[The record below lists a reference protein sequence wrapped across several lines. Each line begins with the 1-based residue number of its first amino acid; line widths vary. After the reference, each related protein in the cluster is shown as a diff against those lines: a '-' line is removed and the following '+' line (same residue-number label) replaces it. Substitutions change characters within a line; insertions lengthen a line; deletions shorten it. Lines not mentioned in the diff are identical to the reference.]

1 MQPSMQRAPNT
12 TISVQEM
19 FSRLDNPIVPRST
32 FDRSFPVLT
41 TLDAGY
47 LVPLYW
53 DEVTPSDSINLALN
67 MFGRVNTL
75 IKPIYDNL
83 YLDIHA
89 FFVPNRLV
97 CSSWTQIM
105 GEQPDP
111 LNPVTKTVPQ
121 ISWAATGGFSGV
133 QSQSLAN
140 YLGMP
145 VGYSSPTKT
154 WSALPFRA
162 YKKIYDDLY
171 RDENFVPVTL
181 PVSAIGDATVAYNET
196 NFPLY
201 KRFKRKD
208 YFTSATPSPQKGIA
222 PTIGLGTS
230 APVYGHP
237 VQGVGTDVL
246 NTNHFQLWQ
255 ARDSANQTN
264 KTGALYLN
272 TTASGTAAKMSNVG
286 PPSFNTWG
294 NDYLYGLSLA
304 SKEQYNVPGN
314 YPSSAS
320 EPPYADL
327 SSATGFTLNQFR
339 EFATMQQYLER
350 DMRTGT
356 RYTESLYSR
365 FGVTPEDSRLQR
377 AEYLFGKTFDLMV
390 TPIAQTSESSSGT
403 PQANLSGMGTFSAKQ
418 NLGKKSFSEH
428 GIFMIIASVRQE
440 QRYQQGIARK
450 FSRESQY
457 DFYDPLFANLGEQAI
472 LNHEIYAQ
480 GTSVDDQA
488 WGYQQAW
495 ADMRYNPAVVTG
507 KMSSADPQSLDS
519 WHLAQDFTSLP
530 ALGKTFLEENIPMDR
545 VVAVANEP
553 DFTLQGIIEMM
564 HERPLPQRSIPGLLK
579 L

>member
-19 FSRLDNPIVPRST
+19 FSRLDNPVVPRST

-53 DEVTPSDSINLALN
+53 DEITPSDSVQLGLN
-67 MFGRVNTL
+67 MFGRINTL

-121 ISWAATGGFSGV
+121 ISWASTGGFTGV
-133 QSQSLAN
+133 TSQSLAN

-145 VGYSSPTKT
+145 VGYSSPSKT
-154 WSALPFRA
+154 WSSLPFRA

-171 RDENFVPVTL
+171 RDENFVPLTL
-181 PVSAIGDATVAYNET
+181 PISAIGDATVAYNDT
-196 NFPLY
+196 TFPLY

-208 YFTSATPSPQKGIA
+208 YFTSATPGAQKGTA
-222 PTIGLGTS
+222 PTLSLGGNANVLPSGTVPLFSSVDGKVNAKPLSYYSS
-230 APVYGHP
+230 AVTG
-237 VQGVGTDVL
+237 
-246 NTNHFQLWQ
+246 
-255 ARDSANQTN
+255 SANVLSDLTTPAVIN
-264 KTGALYLN
+264 SNLVWTSTTGL
-272 TTASGTAAKMSNVG
+272 
-286 PPSFNTWG
+286 
-294 NDYLYGLSLA
+294 
-304 SKEQYNVPGN
+304 
-314 YPSSAS
+314 
-320 EPPYADL
+320 YADL
-327 SSATGFTLNQFR
+327 TTATGFSLNAFR

-350 DMRTGT
+350 DMRSGN

-390 TPIAQTSESSSGT
+390 TPIAQTSESASGT

-418 NLGKKSFSEH
+418 TLGTKSFSEH

-450 FSRESQY
+450 FSRESQF

-472 LNHEIYAQ
+472 LNHELLAT
-480 GTSVDDQA
+480 GAATDLNA

-495 ADMRYNPAVVTG
+495 ADMRYNPAVITG
-507 KMSSADPQSLDS
+507 KMSSEDPQSLDS
-519 WHLAQDFTSLP
+519 WHLAQDHASLP
-530 ALGKTFLEENIPMDR
+530 ALGKTFLEENVPMDR
-545 VVAVANEP
+545 VVAVTDEP

-564 HERPLPQRSIPGLLK
+564 HTRPLPQRSIPGLLK

>member
-19 FSRLDNPIVPRST
+19 FSRLDNPVVPRST

-53 DEVTPSDSINLALN
+53 DEITPSDTIELGLN

-89 FFVPNRLV
+89 FFVPNRII

-121 ISWAATGGFSGV
+121 VSFANAGGFTGV
-133 QSQSLAN
+133 TSQSLAN

-145 VGYSSPTKT
+145 VGYVSASKT
-154 WSALPFRA
+154 WSCLPFRA

-171 RDENFVPVTL
+171 RDENFVALKL
-181 PVSAIGDATVAYNET
+181 PNSAIGDTTVAYNET

-208 YFTSATPSPQKGIA
+208 YLTSATASPQKGTA
-222 PTIGLGTS
+222 PTITLG
-230 APVYGHP
+230 
-237 VQGVGTDVL
+237 
-246 NTNHFQLWQ
+246 
-255 ARDSANQTN
+255 
-264 KTGALYLN
+264 
-272 TTASGTAAKMSNVG
+272 GTAPLTLTSNGNNVNFSNTSG
-286 PPSFNTWG
+286 SSFT
-294 NDYLYGLSLA
+294 DRGLSARGAGSLQNDLFLQGA
-304 SKEQYNVPGN
+304 SI
-314 YPSSAS
+314 AS
-320 EPPYADL
+320 DSGLKFGASTGLTGTADL
-327 SSATGFTLNQFR
+327 AAATGFSLNAFR
-339 EFATMQQYLER
+339 EFATLQQYLER

-390 TPIAQTSESSSGT
+390 TPIAQTSESAAGT
-403 PQANLSGMGTFSAKQ
+403 PQANLSGMGTFSAKHH
-418 NLGKKSFSEH
+418 LGTKSFSEH
-428 GIFMIIASVRQE
+428 GVFMIIASVRQE

-450 FSRESQY
+450 FSRESQF

-472 LNHEIYAQ
+472 LNHELFAD
-480 GTSVDDQA
+480 GTSADLNP

-495 ADMRYNPAVVTG
+495 ADMRYNPAVITG

-519 WHLAQDFTSLP
+519 WHLAQDHASLP
-530 ALGKTFLEENIPMDR
+530 ALGQTFLEENVPMDR
-545 VVAVANEP
+545 VVAVTDEP
-553 DFTLQGIIEMM
+553 DFTLQGIVEMM
-564 HERPLPQRSIPGLLK
+564 HTRPIPQRSVPGLLK

>member
-19 FSRLDNPIVPRST
+19 FSRLDNPVTPRSK

-53 DEVTPSDSINLALN
+53 DEITPSDTIDLGLN

-89 FFVPNRLV
+89 FFVPNRII

-111 LNPVTKTVPQ
+111 LNPVVKTVPQ
-121 ISWAATGGFSGV
+121 ISWAETGGFTGV
-133 QSQSLAN
+133 TSQSLAN

-145 VGYSSPTKT
+145 VGYSSATRT
-154 WSALPFRA
+154 LSALPFRA

-171 RDENFVPVTL
+171 RDENFVALKL
-181 PVSAIGDATVAYNET
+181 PISAIGDATVAYNDT

-208 YFTSATPSPQKGIA
+208 YFTSATPSPQKGAA
-222 PTIGLGTS
+222 PTITLGTV
-230 APVYGHP
+230 APVVRTP
-237 VQGVGTDVL
+237 GT
-246 NTNHFQLWQ
+246 NGKWQ
-255 ARDSANQTN
+255 AFRTDTGVQYADGQQIDNGTPGSPGTNPYLMSGGVTLNFDPNGSLQTN
-264 KTGALYLN
+264 LA
-272 TTASGTAAKMSNVG
+272 AS
-286 PPSFNTWG
+286 
-294 NDYLYGLSLA
+294 
-304 SKEQYNVPGN
+304 
-314 YPSSAS
+314 
-320 EPPYADL
+320 
-327 SSATGFTLNQFR
+327 TGFTLNAFR

-390 TPIAQTSESSSGT
+390 TPIAQTSESASGT

-418 NLGKKSFSEH
+418 SLGTKSFSEH

-450 FSRESQY
+450 FTRESQF

-472 LNHEIYAQ
+472 LNEELYAA
-480 GTSVDDQA
+480 GTSADLNP
-488 WGYQQAW
+488 WGYAPAW
-495 ADMRYNPAVVTG
+495 SDMRYNPAVVTG

-519 WHLAQDFTSLP
+519 WHLAQDHSSLP
-530 ALGKTFLEENIPMDR
+530 ALGQTFLEENVPMDR
-545 VVAVANEP
+545 VVAVTDEP

-564 HERPLPQRSIPGLLK
+564 HERPLPQRSVPGLLK

>member
-1 MQPSMQRAPNT
+1 MQPQMQRAPNT

-19 FSRLDNPIVPRST
+19 FSRLDNPVTPRST

-53 DEVTPSDSINLALN
+53 DEITPSDSIELGLN

-89 FFVPNRLV
+89 FFVPNRLI

-121 ISWAATGGFSGV
+121 ISWAETGGFTGV
-133 QSQSLAN
+133 TSQSLAN

-145 VGYSSPTKT
+145 VGYSSASKT
-154 WSALPFRA
+154 WSCLPFRA

-171 RDENFVPVTL
+171 RDENFVPITL
-181 PVSAIGDATVAYNET
+181 PISAIGDATVAYNDT

-208 YFTSATPSPQKGIA
+208 YFTSATNSPQKGAA
-222 PTIGLGTS
+222 PTITLGGT
-230 APVYGHP
+230 APVSGIAKED
-237 VQGVGTDVL
+237 GVFAQTTTNWRETGGDLVSYAHAATIGATTSTNYRVKGT
-246 NTNHFQLWQ
+246 
-255 ARDSANQTN
+255 
-264 KTGALYLN
+264 
-272 TTASGTAAKMSNVG
+272 
-286 PPSFNTWG
+286 
-294 NDYLYGLSLA
+294 LSTDGFPDI
-304 SKEQYNVPGN
+304 Q
-314 YPSSAS
+314 
-320 EPPYADL
+320 ADL
-327 SSATGFTLNQFR
+327 SSAVGFSLNLFR

-350 DMRTGT
+350 DMRSGT

-390 TPIAQTSESSSGT
+390 TPIAQTSESASGT
-403 PQANLSGMGTFSAKQ
+403 PQANLSGMGTFSASQK
-418 NLGKKSFSEH
+418 LGTKSFSEH

-450 FSRESQY
+450 FSRESQF

-472 LNHEIYAQ
+472 LQHEIYAD
-480 GTSVDDQA
+480 GSSNDALA

-507 KMSSADPQSLDS
+507 KMSSADPLSLDS
-519 WHLAQDFTSLP
+519 WHLAQDFASAP
-530 ALGKTFLEENIPMDR
+530 ALNKTFLEENVPMDR
-545 VVAVANEP
+545 VVAVADEP

-564 HERPLPQRSIPGLLK
+564 HTRPLPQRSIPGLLK

>member
-1 MQPSMQRAPNT
+1 MQPQMQRAPNT

-19 FSRLDNPIVPRST
+19 FSRLDNPVTPRST

-53 DEVTPSDSINLALN
+53 DEITPSDSIDLALN

-89 FFVPNRLV
+89 FFVPNRII

-121 ISWAATGGFSGV
+121 VSWAEVGGFTGV
-133 QSQSLAN
+133 TSQSLAN

-145 VGYSSPTKT
+145 VGYSSATRT
-154 WSALPFRA
+154 LSALPFRA

-171 RDENFVPVTL
+171 RDENFVAVKL
-181 PVSAIGDATVAYNET
+181 PVSAIGDATVPYNET

-208 YFTSATPSPQKGIA
+208 YFTSATSGPQKGAA
-222 PTIGLGTS
+222 PTLTLGSTAPVIPSGTNVGPIFKSITGGAPQSLYRLFTTPGSTDTSIGLG
-230 APVYGHP
+230 PN
-237 VQGVGTDVL
+237 GT
-246 NTNHFQLWQ
+246 T
-255 ARDSANQTN
+255 
-264 KTGALYLN
+264 
-272 TTASGTAAKMSNVG
+272 GTAGAVAWDD
-286 PPSFNTWG
+286 TRLVA
-294 NDYLYGLSLA
+294 DLA
-304 SKEQYNVPGN
+304 S
-314 YPSSAS
+314 S
-320 EPPYADL
+320 
-327 SSATGFTLNQFR
+327 TGFTLNAFR

-390 TPIAQTSESSSGT
+390 TPIAQTSESASGT
-403 PQANLSGMGTFSAKQ
+403 PQANLSGMGTFSANQ
-418 NLGKKSFSEH
+418 RLGVKSFSEH

-450 FSRESQY
+450 FTRESQF

-472 LNHEIYAQ
+472 LNEELVAS
-480 GTSVDDQA
+480 GTSTDTQP
-488 WGYQQAW
+488 WGYAPAW
-495 ADMRYNPAVVTG
+495 SDMRYNPAVVTG

-519 WHLAQDFTSLP
+519 WHLAQDHASLP
-530 ALGKTFLEENIPMDR
+530 ALGQTFLEENVPMDR
-545 VVAVANEP
+545 VVAVTDEP

-564 HERPLPQRSIPGLLK
+564 HTRPLPQRSVPGLLK

>member
-19 FSRLDNPIVPRST
+19 FSRLDNPVVPRST

-53 DEVTPSDSINLALN
+53 DEITPSDTIELGLN

-89 FFVPNRLV
+89 FFVPNRII

-121 ISWAATGGFSGV
+121 VSFANAAGFTGV
-133 QSQSLAN
+133 TSQSLAN

-145 VGYSSPTKT
+145 VGYVSASKT
-154 WSALPFRA
+154 WSCLPFRA

-171 RDENFVPVTL
+171 RDENFVPLTL
-181 PVSAIGDATVAYNET
+181 PYSAIGDSTVAYNET

-208 YFTSATPSPQKGIA
+208 YFTSATNSPQKGTA
-222 PTIGLGTS
+222 PTITLG
-230 APVYGHP
+230 
-237 VQGVGTDVL
+237 
-246 NTNHFQLWQ
+246 
-255 ARDSANQTN
+255 
-264 KTGALYLN
+264 
-272 TTASGTAAKMSNVG
+272 GTAPLTITSNG
-286 PPSFNTWG
+286 NNINFSNTSGSSFT
-294 NDYLYGLSLA
+294 DRGLSARGAGGLQNDLFLQGASIASDSGLKFGASPGLTGTANLA
-304 SKEQYNVPGN
+304 
-314 YPSSAS
+314 A
-320 EPPYADL
+320 
-327 SSATGFTLNQFR
+327 ATGFSLNAFR
-339 EFATMQQYLER
+339 EFATLQQYLER

-365 FGVTPEDSRLQR
+365 FGVSPEDSRLQR

-390 TPIAQTSESSSGT
+390 TPIAQTSESAAGT
-403 PQANLSGMGTFSAKQ
+403 PQANLSGMGTFSANQK
-418 NLGKKSFSEH
+418 LGTKSFSEH

-450 FSRESQY
+450 FGRESQY

-472 LNHEIYAQ
+472 LNHELVAD
-480 GTSVDDQA
+480 GTSADLNA

-495 ADMRYNPAVVTG
+495 ADMRFNPAVVTG

-519 WHLAQDFTSLP
+519 WHLAQDHASLP
-530 ALGKTFLEENIPMDR
+530 ALGQTFLEENVPMDR
-545 VVAVANEP
+545 VVAVTTEP
-553 DFTLQGIIEMM
+553 DFTLQGIVEMM
-564 HERPLPQRSIPGLLK
+564 HTRPLPQRSVPGLLK

>member
-1 MQPSMQRAPNT
+1 MQPQLQRAPNT

-19 FSRLDNPIVPRST
+19 FSRLDNPVVPRST

-41 TLDAGY
+41 TLDAGN

-53 DEVTPSDSINLALN
+53 DEITPSDTIELGLN

-89 FFVPNRLV
+89 FFVPNRLI

-111 LNPVTKTVPQ
+111 LTPVTKTVPQ
-121 ISWAATGGFSGV
+121 ISWASAGGFTGV
-133 QSQSLAN
+133 VSETLAN

-145 VGYSSPTKT
+145 VGYVSASKT

-171 RDENFVPVTL
+171 RDENFVALKL
-181 PVSAIGDATVAYNET
+181 PISAIGDATVAYNDT
-196 NFPLY
+196 DFPIY

-208 YFTSATPSPQKGIA
+208 YFTSATATPQKGTA
-222 PTIGLGTS
+222 PTITLGGTVPVTRNTS
-230 APVYGHP
+230 S
-237 VQGVGTDVL
+237 
-246 NTNHFQLWQ
+246 TNAALMRL
-255 ARDSANQTN
+255 ASNQTVVA
-264 KTGALYLN
+264 TTSFGATSGAGALQ
-272 TTASGTAAKMSNVG
+272 TSGGSGVMIDPNGTLETN
-286 PPSFNTWG
+286 
-294 NDYLYGLSLA
+294 LA
-304 SKEQYNVPGN
+304 
-314 YPSSAS
+314 
-320 EPPYADL
+320 
-327 SSATGFTLNQFR
+327 SATGFNLNSFR
-339 EFATMQQYLER
+339 EFVTMQQYLER
-350 DMRTGT
+350 DMRQGT

-390 TPIAQTSESSSGT
+390 TPIAQTSESAAGT

-418 NLGKKSFSEH
+418 KLGTKSFSEH
-428 GIFMIIASVRQE
+428 GIFMIVASVRQE

-450 FSRESQY
+450 FSRESQF

-472 LNHEIYAQ
+472 LNHELVAD
-480 GTSVDDQA
+480 GTATDLNA

-495 ADMRYNPAVVTG
+495 AEMRYNPAVITG
-507 KMSSADPQSLDS
+507 KMSSNDPASLDS
-519 WHLAQDFTSLP
+519 WHLAQDHATLP
-530 ALGKTFLEENIPMDR
+530 ALGQTFLEENVPMDR
-545 VVAVANEP
+545 VVAVTTEP
-553 DFTLQGIIEMM
+553 DFTLQGIVEMM
-564 HERPLPQRSIPGLLK
+564 HTRPLPQRSIPGLLK

>member
-19 FSRLDNPIVPRST
+19 FSRLDNPVTPRSK

-53 DEVTPSDSINLALN
+53 DEITPSDTIELGLN

-89 FFVPNRLV
+89 FFVPNRII

-121 ISWAATGGFSGV
+121 ISWAEAGGFTGV
-133 QSQSLAN
+133 TSQSLAN

-145 VGYSSPTKT
+145 VGYSSATRT
-154 WSALPFRA
+154 LSALPFRA

-171 RDENFVPVTL
+171 RDENFVAIKL
-181 PVSAIGDATVAYNET
+181 PVSAIGDATVAYNDT
-196 NFPLY
+196 DFPLY

-208 YFTSATPSPQKGIA
+208 YFTSATPSPQKGTA
-222 PTIGLGTS
+222 PTLTLGSSVPISGQAPVVGIGNTSATASAVTGSPIRESDLGSRNYPFYRLMNENAMIIEYTGTS
-230 APVYGHP
+230 GAYPKVFADADADNNTM
-237 VQGVGTDVL
+237 VGD
-246 NTNHFQLWQ
+246 
-255 ARDSANQTN
+255 
-264 KTGALYLN
+264 
-272 TTASGTAAKMSNVG
+272 
-286 PPSFNTWG
+286 
-294 NDYLYGLSLA
+294 LA
-304 SKEQYNVPGN
+304 ST
-314 YPSSAS
+314 
-320 EPPYADL
+320 
-327 SSATGFTLNQFR
+327 TGFTLNAFR

-350 DMRTGT
+350 DMRMGN

-390 TPIAQTSESSSGT
+390 TPIAQTSESAAGT
-403 PQANLSGMGTFSAKQ
+403 PQANLSGMGTFAAKQ
-418 NLGKKSFSEH
+418 NLGVKSFSEH

-450 FSRESQY
+450 FTRESQF

-472 LNHEIYAQ
+472 LAEELLAA
-480 GTSVDDQA
+480 GTSADLQT

-495 ADMRYNPAVVTG
+495 ADMRFNPAVVTG
-507 KMSSADPQSLDS
+507 KMSSLDPQSLDS
-519 WHLAQDFTSLP
+519 WHLAQEHGSLP
-530 ALGKTFLEENIPMDR
+530 ALGQTFLEENVPMDR
-545 VVAVANEP
+545 VVAVTDEP

-564 HERPLPQRSIPGLLK
+564 HTRPLPQRSVPGLLK

>member
-19 FSRLDNPIVPRST
+19 FSRLDNPVVPRST

-53 DEVTPSDSINLALN
+53 DEITPSDTIELGLN

-89 FFVPNRLV
+89 FFVPNRII

-111 LNPVTKTVPQ
+111 SAPVVKTVPQ
-121 ISWAATGGFSGV
+121 ISWANAGGFTGV

-145 VGYSSPTKT
+145 VGYVSASRTL
-154 WSALPFRA
+154 SALPFRA

-171 RDENFVPVTL
+171 RDENFVALTL
-181 PVSAIGDATVAYNET
+181 PVSAIGDATVAYNDT

-208 YFTSATPSPQKGIA
+208 YWTSATPSPQKGTA
-222 PTIGLGTS
+222 PTLSLGGS
-230 APVYGHP
+230 VPVFGD
-237 VQGVGTDVL
+237 G
-246 NTNHFQLWQ
+246 
-255 ARDSANQTN
+255 
-264 KTGALYLN
+264 
-272 TTASGTAAKMSNVG
+272 TTALQGFSMLNAGVRNVILQATNEMELSGGATTAGA
-286 PPSFNTWG
+286 SFRFPTEAEGNT
-294 NDYLYGLSLA
+294 GL
-304 SKEQYNVPGN
+304 QG
-314 YPSSAS
+314 
-320 EPPYADL
+320 DL
-327 SSATGFTLNQFR
+327 TQTTGFTLNAFR

-390 TPIAQTSESSSGT
+390 TPIAQTSESTAGT
-403 PQANLSGMGTFSAKQ
+403 PQANLSGMGTFAAKHH
-418 NLGKKSFSEH
+418 LGTKSFSEH
-428 GIFMIIASVRQE
+428 GIFMIVASVRQE

-450 FSRESQY
+450 FTRESQF
-457 DFYDPLFANLGEQAI
+457 DFYDPLFANLGEQAL
-472 LNHEIYAQ
+472 LNEELVAA
-480 GTSVDDQA
+480 GTSTDLQP

-495 ADMRYNPAVVTG
+495 ADMRFNPAVVTG

-519 WHLAQDFTSLP
+519 WHLAQDHATLP
-530 ALGKTFLEENIPMDR
+530 ALGKTFLEENVPMDR
-545 VVAVANEP
+545 VVAVTDEP
-553 DFTLQGIIEMM
+553 DFTLQGIVEMM
-564 HERPLPQRSIPGLLK
+564 HTRPLPQRSIPGLLK

>member
-19 FSRLDNPIVPRST
+19 FSRLDNPVVPRST

-53 DEVTPSDSINLALN
+53 DEITPSDTIELGLN

-89 FFVPNRLV
+89 FFVPNRLL

-111 LNPVTKTVPQ
+111 LAPVTKTVPQ
-121 ISWAATGGFSGV
+121 ISWASAGGFTGV
-133 QSQSLAN
+133 TSQSLAN

-145 VGYSSPTKT
+145 VGYVSASKT
-154 WSALPFRA
+154 WSCLPFRA

-171 RDENFVPVTL
+171 RDENFVALKL
-181 PVSAIGDATVAYNET
+181 PVSAIGDATVAYNDT
-196 NFPLY
+196 SFPLY

-208 YFTSATPSPQKGIA
+208 YFTSATATPQKGTA
-222 PTIGLGTS
+222 PTITLGGNAPIIGQNMPFNDSGAGNNYVQVRNS
-230 APVYGHP
+230 ALALKRI
-237 VQGVGTDVL
+237 GTDGI
-246 NTNHFQLWQ
+246 Q
-255 ARDSANQTN
+255 A
-264 KTGALYLN
+264 
-272 TTASGTAAKMSNVG
+272 
-286 PPSFNTWG
+286 
-294 NDYLYGLSLA
+294 YGLSSTSGTGELV
-304 SKEQYNVPGN
+304 SDLT
-314 YPSSAS
+314 SAV
-320 EPPYADL
+320 
-327 SSATGFTLNQFR
+327 GFSLNAFR

-350 DMRTGT
+350 DMRQGT

-365 FGVTPEDSRLQR
+365 FGVTPEDARLQR

-390 TPIAQTSESSSGT
+390 TPIAQTSESTAGT
-403 PQANLSGMGTFSAKQ
+403 PQANLSGMGTFAAQQK
-418 NLGKKSFSEH
+418 LGAKSFTEH

-450 FSRESQY
+450 FSRESQF

-472 LNHEIYAQ
+472 LNHEIYAA
-480 GTSVDDQA
+480 GTSTDLNA

-495 ADMRYNPAVVTG
+495 AEMRFNPAVVTG

-519 WHLAQDFTSLP
+519 WHLAQDHASLP
-530 ALGKTFLEENIPMDR
+530 ALGATFLEENVPMDR
-545 VVAVANEP
+545 VVAVTAEP
-553 DFTLQGIIEMM
+553 DFTLQGIVEMQ
-564 HERPLPQRSIPGLLK
+564 HTRPLPQRSIPGLLK